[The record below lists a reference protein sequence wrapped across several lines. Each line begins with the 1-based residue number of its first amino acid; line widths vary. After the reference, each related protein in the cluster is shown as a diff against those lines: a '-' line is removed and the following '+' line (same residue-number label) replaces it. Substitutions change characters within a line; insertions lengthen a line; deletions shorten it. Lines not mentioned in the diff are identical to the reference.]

1 MRKVHRMSTMLQGKT
16 FILFKF
22 PTTKL
27 KMRAKSGMN
36 IFDSEIIFFGLDSEE
51 ITSYGRKQFGGTN
64 NRLCKL
70 STA

>member
-1 MRKVHRMSTMLQGKT
+1 MT
-16 FILFKF
+16 
-22 PTTKL
+22 
-27 KMRAKSGMN
+27 AKSGMN

-51 ITSYGRKQFGGTN
+51 ITFYGRKQFGETN